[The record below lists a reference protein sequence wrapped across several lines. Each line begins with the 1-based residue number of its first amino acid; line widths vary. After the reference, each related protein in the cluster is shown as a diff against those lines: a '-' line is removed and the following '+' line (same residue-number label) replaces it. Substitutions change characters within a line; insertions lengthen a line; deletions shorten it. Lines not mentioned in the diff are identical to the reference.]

1 MLEEI
6 EEERRR
12 LKIEKEIEGPSTIAG
27 DEEEDAVLVACKDE
41 RMCQQLQDV
50 VRHGPQKVNPTVLL
64 LRPLPYPLL
73 YQRRLSVL
81 FQFHDLRNSLSASY
95 KYSFAPLKLRS

>member
-6 EEERRR
+6 EEDRRR
-12 LKIEKEIEGPSTIAG
+12 LKIEKETEGPSELTR

-50 VRHGPQKVNPTVLL
+50 VRHGPQKVNLLL
-64 LRPLPYPLL
+64 LRPFPYPLL
-73 YQRRLSVL
+73 S
-81 FQFHDLRNSLSASY
+81 
-95 KYSFAPLKLRS
+95 